1 MNKNKS
7 KQKLE
12 ITISKKSN
20 SQKSIHN
27 EDVALTNQPY
37 NDYGLETHKPT
48 PINLLW
54 EQENAHSR
62 SSHRLSYSQ
71 LISPTHRPTPSIE
84 NIQIS
89 RI

>member
-27 EDVALTNQPY
+27 EDVQLTNQPY

-54 EQENAHSR
+54 EQ
-62 SSHRLSYSQ
+62 
-71 LISPTHRPTPSIE
+71 
-84 NIQIS
+84 
-89 RI
+89 